1 MAAKLTC
8 YREKVKDW
16 GDRDKLIS
24 RQYAGFFFQSTDQ
37 NDANILRQGIIGV
50 RITWRT
56 VGSRTG
62 SQVGRQLYTKKQK
75 FTPNI

>member
-1 MAAKLTC
+1 MQ
-8 YREKVKDW
+8 D
-16 GDRDKLIS
+16 
-24 RQYAGFFFQSTDQ
+24 FFFQSTDQ